1 MDALI
6 HLLIPM
12 LILLAL
18 RKDPK
23 SVIMFA
29 PLAILPDFDVLTGLH
44 RAPGHSFVPTLI
56 LPLILILYARFK
68 KPEWMAGALL
78 TQFYLASHVILD
90 ITGGVAFL
98 YPFTTEQIFIDPEIT
113 FNMTGGVNFGFH
125 LDWGMRP
132 LREMGTVDFLSDT
145 GFAMIFLGIL
155 ACAVFRKEMVGAA
168 RQVLETAKEL
178 LGKLRR

>member
-12 LILLAL
+12 LFLLAL

-68 KPEWMAGALL
+68 RPEWMAGALL

-145 GFAMIFLGIL
+145 GFTLIFLGIL
-155 ACAVFRKEMVGAA
+155 TCVVFRKEMVGAA
-168 RQVLETAKEL
+168 RRVLETAKEL

>member
-1 MDALI
+1 
-6 HLLIPM
+6 
-12 LILLAL
+12 
-18 RKDPK
+18 
-23 SVIMFA
+23 
-29 PLAILPDFDVLTGLH
+29 
-44 RAPGHSFVPTLI
+44 
-56 LPLILILYARFK
+56 
-68 KPEWMAGALL
+68 MAGALL

-125 LDWGMRP
+125 LNWGMRP

-145 GFAMIFLGIL
+145 GFTLIFLGIL
-155 ACAVFRKEMVGAA
+155 TCVVFRKEMVGAA
-168 RQVLETAKEL
+168 RRVLSTAKEL